1 MTEYAHDD
9 YVPDA
14 MVKDEMQTLYEMLF
28 FVDQHL
34 ASLRASI
41 NRIDNWFAGDDMTY
55 GELLSLRDATT
66 FLGRAEPIIEDAAAV
81 IKDATR

>member
-1 MTEYAHDD
+1 MTEYAHWD
-9 YVPDA
+9 YVPDQL
-14 MVKDEMQTLYEMLF
+14 VKDEMQSLYETLF
-28 FVDQHL
+28 VIELHL
-34 ASLRASI
+34 TSLRDSI

-81 IKDATR
+81 IKDAVR